1 MIQKQ
6 EIISFYNGIK
16 SLEKGSLNSPKEQH
30 SIDIAIKLAYGD
42 AKRTMTGI
50 AELKEEKETAFK
62 NLAQKFYEYFNSEA
76 PSDKN
81 SFDTVHNKLCS
92 TWSDA
97 FSKVSPT
104 HIGTYGKAQKI
115 VNMTFKYL
123 YCCKDVC
130 NFEKHFMFSHVP
142 LDSFTLEWF
151 IRECEN
157 RKVLI
162 TKGYIASW
170 SSIQECG
177 DKNTQTYNFNNK
189 KYYTYFYYQEL
200 FREWF
205 LNNGTNLLESEFE
218 NWPKIQKHLAA
229 EAFYF
234 AYKDITDAKEKNAFK
249 KKPLEEKISLIKSVL

>member
-16 SLEKGSLNSPKEQH
+16 SLEKSSLKSPKEQR

-50 AELKEEKETAFK
+50 SEFKEEKETAFSD
-62 NLAQKFYEYFNSEA
+62 LAQKFYEYFNCEA
-76 PSDKN
+76 PSDKS
-81 SFDTVHNKLCS
+81 SFDIVHNKLC
-92 TWSDA
+92 TAWCDA
-97 FSKVSPT
+97 FLKASPT

-123 YCCKDVC
+123 YCCKDIC
-130 NFEKHFMFSHVP
+130 DFEKHFAFCHVP
-142 LDSFTLEWF
+142 LDKFTLEWF

-157 RKVLI
+157 RQVSI
-162 TKGYIASW
+162 TKGYISSW

-177 DKNTQTYNFNNK
+177 GKNTQTYNFNNK

-205 LNNGTNLLESEFE
+205 FNNGTNLLEAEFE

-234 AYKDITDAKEKNAFK
+234 AYKDITDVKEKNAFK
-249 KKPLEEKISLIKSVL
+249 EKPLEEKISLIKSVL